1 MVRPKEVLHWQQS
14 GRPLDD
20 AVIACMPVFST
31 MWWAWWSL
39 MQPPARIA
47 HGTSTLGEST
57 FSMDWTCLRQP
68 GENGLMLVLMALRW
82 WGVQSNASREW
93 QEAVADASSAI
104 FCMTDSDEGPQN
116 TEVTKNGVDAFKA
129 LLTEGQ
135 YAYNKD
141 STKRKRGPDRKR
153 GPGKSVTTNAI
164 ISKASRTSS
173 NRILSQPTV
182 SVRLPPNPPAKKPSS
197 TQPNVSTQSTNK
209 KHSWEW
215 VPTTSP
221 GAPEVD
227 EEETPELSG
236 RETRAQKKQR
246 VG

>member
-1 MVRPKEVLHWQQS
+1 
-14 GRPLDD
+14 
-20 AVIACMPVFST
+20 
-31 MWWAWWSL
+31 

-47 HGTSTLGEST
+47 HGTSALGEST

-82 WGVQSNASREW
+82 WGVQSNASSEW

-104 FCMTDSDEGPQN
+104 FCMTDSDEGPRN
-116 TEVTKNGVDAFKA
+116 TEVTKKGVDVFKA

-141 STKRKRGPDRKR
+141 STKRKRR
-153 GPGKSVTTNAI
+153 PGKSVTTNAI
-164 ISKASRTSS
+164 ISKASRTSP
-173 NRILSQPTV
+173 NHILTQPAV
-182 SVRLPPNPPAKKPSS
+182 SVRLPPNPPAKKPS
-197 TQPNVSTQSTNK
+197 QPNVSTQSTNK

-221 GAPEVD
+221 GATEVD